1 MGMRFRKSINLGGG
15 TKLNI
20 SKSGVGIS
28 TGVKGFRVSNNT
40 SGRSRVTASIP
51 GTGISYA
58 KEIGSGSSAHKSSG
72 KTTAGV
78 SATNSGTP
86 GGGDKPP
93 FFQRKW
99 VIIALM
105 FLLAPLGIFL
115 AWRYMPTWKRGTKIA
130 MSVFCG
136 LIWLLAIFPGG
147 SNSSD
152 TGKDVTEPP
161 AIVDKTEQNDAIV
174 SDDADKSDNTQQSGN
189 ETAGDIDQQTAVH
202 GSSITPPEVTDSG
215 SSQSSSGGQ
224 GSVSQEDQDTGN
236 QQQTPAQDRTVY
248 ITPTGTKYHRSGCS
262 RLKGDKTE
270 ILLSDAIARGYEAC
284 GVCGG

>member
-15 TKLNI
+15 TRLNI

-58 KEIGSGSSAHKSSG
+58 KEIGSGSSAHKGSG
-72 KTTAGV
+72 KTTAGASV
-78 SATNSGTP
+78 PNSGTP

-99 VIIALM
+99 VIIVLM

-115 AWRYMPTWKRGTKIA
+115 AWRYMPTWKRSTKIA
-130 MSVFCG
+130 MSVFCC
-136 LIWLLAIFPGG
+136 LIWLLAIFSGSSNGG
-147 SNSSD
+147 D
-152 TGKDVTEPP
+152 TTKDVTDPA
-161 AIVDKTEQNDAIV
+161 AIVDKTEKNDAV
-174 SDDADKSDNTQQSGN
+174 ASDDTDKSDDTQQSEN
-189 ETAGDIDQQTAVH
+189 ETVGDIDQQTESQENSV
-202 GSSITPPEVTDSG
+202 TPSEVTDSG
-215 SSQSSSGGQ
+215 SAQSYSGEQDSVLQ
-224 GSVSQEDQDTGN
+224 GEQDTET
-236 QQQTPAQDRTVY
+236 QQQPPAQDRTVY

-262 RLKGDKTE
+262 RIKGDKTE